1 MLQKAFA
8 VAAIGKRNIQNLGI
22 FQRLLHAVA
31 QHLIAALGFDNC
43 ERRAPVGRGQNIVG
57 LFLFATARVFA
68 AHGNP
73 SVSKA
78 IFHKNLF
85 FCPACRFNGGG
96 DMAQFHVFFAVYGL
110 AHEAFSNISISANS
124 ASSLAAICC
133 CSVRGGA
140 ATKMRFIFSWFIL
153 GWAVPVTY
161 GYKSVALM

>member
-8 VAAIGKRNIQNLGI
+8 IAGVGKRNIQNLGI

-31 QHLIAALGFDNC
+31 QHLIAALGFDNRQ
-43 ERRAPVGRGQNIVG
+43 RRAPVGRGQNIVG
-57 LFLFATARVFA
+57 LFLFATAGGFA
-68 AHGNP
+68 VHGNP
-73 SVSKA
+73 AVGKA

-124 ASSLAAICC
+124 ASSFATICC
-133 CSVRGGA
+133 CSVRGGRGI
-140 ATKMRFIFSWFIL
+140 KRFFIVPAL
-153 GWAVPVTY
+153 TVGTAVPV
-161 GYKSVALM
+161 